1 MGLLMSTP
9 QEREEASNKMAD
21 RASAADLLMTSTVS
35 TPQNESQKDSGD
47 FLMTSC

>member
-1 MGLLMSTP
+1 MSLLMSTP

-35 TPQNESQKDSGD
+35 APQNESQKDSGD